1 MKGHL
6 RLHFSSA
13 EGSDEAVLSVYPTT
27 IRRRILRHLYSSPL
41 DGCWLFYNCKQK
53 FLDAVLASAKVE
65 LYMPKV
71 RITWSPHADRPFQV
85 ARTCLPHDC
94 IRNHFMLIPTEQLS
108 YYMCLSATL
117 AAFSCRWTSSVKATT

>member
-1 MKGHL
+1 MTDTSLAHLVCMQTLKADMKGHL

-27 IRRRILRHLYSSPL
+27 IRRRILRHLYSNPL
-41 DGCWLFYNCKQK
+41 ACCWLFHNCKQK

-71 RITWSPHADRPFQV
+71 RICCSMQQTL
-85 ARTCLPHDC
+85 RTC
-94 IRNHFMLIPTEQLS
+94 
-108 YYMCLSATL
+108 
-117 AAFSCRWTSSVKATT
+117 